1 MDLLRHG
8 PHRVSPTAHYTG
20 YVWAHHG
27 LGDETLATREGAF
40 LFHGLRPAMALSGAL
55 GGVRLEDF
63 LLARHGVLD
72 HLLDTAIES
81 GEIGSVVE
89 LAAGMSPRG
98 RRFAERYGERIT
110 YVETDLPAMAARK
123 RLALGR
129 LPSGHRVEEL
139 DALAPGGLERLAA
152 SLDRERGLA
161 VISEG
166 LLNYL
171 PAAEVAGLWQSVAVA
186 MAEGFP
192 QGLLL
197 SDIHLE
203 GENSGLVETAFTAM
217 LGVFVRGR
225 IHFHFDRTQ
234 DAEAALRG
242 AGFAHATLHA
252 PRAFATEVPG
262 ADRTG
267 AQKVRIVEARL
278 R

>member
-20 YVWAHHG
+20 YVWARHG
-27 LGDETLATREGAF
+27 LGDDRLATREGAV
-40 LFHGLRPAMALSGAL
+40 LYHGLRPAMALSGAL

-72 HLLDTAIES
+72 HLLHAAIES
-81 GEIGSVVE
+81 GEIGSVIE
-89 LAAGMSPRG
+89 LASGMSQRG
-98 RRFAERYGERIT
+98 RRFAERYGDRIT

-129 LPSGHRVEEL
+129 LAAGHRVEEL

-152 SLDRERGLA
+152 SLDRTRGLA
-161 VISEG
+161 VLSEG

-186 MAEGFP
+186 MQEGFP

-203 GENSGLVETAFTAM
+203 AENSGVVEAAFSAL

-225 IHFHFDRTQ
+225 IHFHFERANE
-234 DAEAALRG
+234 AEDALRT
-242 AGFAHATLHA
+242 AGFTHATLHA
-252 PRAFATEVPG
+252 PRVFADEVEG
-262 ADRTG
+262 AGRAG

>member
-8 PHRVSPTAHYTG
+8 PHRVSPTAHYTS
-20 YVWAHHG
+20 YVWARHG
-27 LGDETLATREGAF
+27 LGDDRLATREGAV
-40 LFHGLRPAMALSGAL
+40 LYHGLRPAMALSGAL

-72 HLLDTAIES
+72 HLLDAAIER
-81 GEIGSVVE
+81 GEIGSVIE
-89 LAAGMSPRG
+89 LASGMSGRG
-98 RRFAERYGERIT
+98 KRFAERYGERIT

-123 RLALGR
+123 RLALGP
-129 LPSGHRVEEL
+129 LPDGHRVEEL

-152 SLDRERGLA
+152 TLDRTQGLA
-161 VISEG
+161 VVSEG

-186 MAEGFP
+186 MEGFP

-203 GENSGLVETAFTAM
+203 GENAGPVETVFAAA

-225 IHFHFDRTQ
+225 IHFHFER
-234 DAEAALRG
+234 AEEAEDALRT

-252 PRAFATEVPG
+252 PLAFAAEVPD
-262 ADRTG
+262 ADRAG